1 MNRHAII
8 VAGGKGLRMGA
19 DIPKQFL
26 ELNGLPVL
34 MHTLQAF
41 RFDPTIQITLALPQD
56 QFEYWYWLCKKHH
69 FEVPHRLVAGGNT
82 RFQSVKNALMLLPTD
97 ADLVA
102 VHDGVRPII
111 QKDIIENS
119 FAMADQKG
127 SAIAV
132 VRLKDSIRKQ
142 ELTGKNH
149 SVNRA
154 NYYLVQTPQTFP
166 YRVIFEAYQQA
177 EDDNFTDDASVVEA
191 HGKEIYM
198 IEGDYKN
205 IKITTPED
213 LWVGEVFLK
222 NAFGN

>member
-19 DIPKQFL
+19 EIPKQFL
-26 ELNGLPVL
+26 ELNGMPVL
-34 MHTLQAF
+34 MHTIKSF
-41 RFDPTIQITLALPQD
+41 RFDPNIQVTVVLPKD
-56 QFEYWYWLCKKHH
+56 QFEFWKWLCHKHH
-69 FEVPHRLVAGGNT
+69 FELPHHLVQGGET
-82 RFQSVKNALMLLPTD
+82 RFQSVRNGLMSIPIDTN
-97 ADLVA
+97 LVA
-102 VHDGVRPII
+102 IHDGVRPILNS
-111 QKDIIENS
+111 QIIEKG
-119 FAMADQKG
+119 FEVATLKG

-154 NYYLVQTPQTFP
+154 NYFLVQTPQTFS
-166 YRVIFEAYQQA
+166 YEILFDSYQQA

-191 HGKEIYM
+191 MGNEISL

-213 LWVGEVFLK
+213 LLVAAVFLQ
-222 NAFGN
+222 

>member
-19 DIPKQFL
+19 QIPKQFL
-26 ELNGLPVL
+26 ELNGMPVL
-34 MHTLQAF
+34 MHTIKSF
-41 RFDPTIQITLALPQD
+41 RFDPNIFVTVVLPSD
-56 QFEYWYWLCKKHH
+56 QFEYWNWLCQKHR
-69 FEVPHRLVAGGNT
+69 FNLPHQLVKGGDT
-82 RFQSVKNALMLLPTD
+82 RFQSVRNGLKAIPQN

-102 VHDGVRPII
+102 IHDGVRPILS
-111 QKDIIENS
+111 QQIIENGFEVAS
-119 FAMADQKG
+119 QKG
-127 SAIAV
+127 NAIAV

-142 ELTGKNH
+142 ELTGNNH

-154 NYYLVQTPQTFP
+154 NYFLVQTPQTFE
-166 YRVIFEAYQQA
+166 YNVLWEAYQQA

-191 HGKEIYM
+191 MGKKINL

-213 LWVGEVFLK
+213 LLVAAVFLQ
-222 NAFGN
+222 